1 MSVQKT
7 PSTSAS
13 APINFSLDGFIT
25 PVSLDTVTPA
35 NSRPLPVELIN
46 PGGAEDSYN
55 TGNADAGTQRVVLAS
70 NQPVVAVSGPLTDTE
85 LRATAVPVSGTFW
98 QATQPVSGPF
108 LTDAELRASAVTVS
122 GPLTDTQLRAS
133 SVPVSGPFLTNA
145 ELRAAAVP
153 VSGTFWQVT
162 QPVSGPLTDTELRA
176 SAVPVSAA
184 SLPLPAGAATEATLS
199 AQSAKLPATLGQKTK
214 ANSMAVVLAS
224 DSDSLP
230 VSFTEA
236 RPSAASVTSVSSS
249 ASNVTLLSSN
259 ASRVMATFFNESTQI
274 CYLKLGTTASATSY
288 TVQMFPGDFFEVPRP
303 TYTGQI
309 DAIWASANGSMRITE
324 L

>member
-13 APINFSLDGFIT
+13 APINFSLDAIT
-25 PVSLDTVTPA
+25 TAVSKDTVTPA
-35 NSRPLPVELIN
+35 NSNPLPTEILTPSGVELSY
-46 PGGAEDSYN
+46 GAGV
-55 TGNADAGTQRVVLAS
+55 TDAGTQRVVLPTDQSAI
-70 NQPVVAVSGPLTDTE
+70 PVTGPLTDVQ

-98 QATQPVSGPF
+98 QATQPVSGP
-108 LTDAELRASAVTVS
+108 LTDTELRATPVPVS
-122 GPLTDTQLRAS
+122 GPLTDAQLRA
-133 SVPVSGPFLTNA
+133 V
-145 ELRAAAVP
+145 AVP
-153 VSGTFWQVT
+153 VSGTFYQAT
-162 QPVSGPLTDTELRA
+162 QPVSGPLTDTELRATAVPVSGPLTDAQLRA

-184 SLPLPAGAATEATLS
+184 SLPLPTGAATEATL
-199 AQSAKLPATLGQKTK
+199 AAASAKLPATLGQTTK

-224 DSDSLP
+224 DSDALP
-230 VSFTEA
+230 VSLTEA
-236 RPSAASVTSVSSS
+236 RPGSATVSSVSSS
-249 ASNVTLLSSN
+249 ATNVTLLSSN
-259 ASRVMATFFNESTQI
+259 AARVMATFYNESNQI

-288 TVQMFPGDFFEVPRP
+288 TVKMQPESYYELPRP